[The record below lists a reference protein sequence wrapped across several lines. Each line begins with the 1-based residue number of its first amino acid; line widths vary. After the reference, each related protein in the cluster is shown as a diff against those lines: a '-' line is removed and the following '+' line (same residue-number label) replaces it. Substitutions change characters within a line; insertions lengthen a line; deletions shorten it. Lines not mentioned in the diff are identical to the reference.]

1 MNYEKQSIKKKAQMN
16 LTGGKFMNA
25 ISLTKN
31 ELEIMELMWKEE
43 RPLSRTEIIELS
55 PNRSWSASSIH
66 ILLNKLLEKKAIE
79 VSGFVQTNKNYGR
92 TYAPLITQ
100 NDYLLFS
107 LNELKESPY
116 YKSKSDATVSIFSA
130 LIEDKD
136 VSDELLCELE
146 EILEER
152 KRQNKK

>member
-1 MNYEKQSIKKKAQMN
+1 
-16 LTGGKFMNA
+16 MNA

-31 ELEIMELMWKEE
+31 ELEIMELMWKEG